1 MSLPPNLAALRD
13 EAMRTTCEGWAI
25 QKRWVLARGIDRA
38 GPCPMC
44 GGTDR
49 FAIHTRKNTF
59 NCRGCGI
66 SGVGVID
73 LVMAT
78 EGVEFVV
85 ACEIITGRKAEV
97 DIDPARAEQLRRDAE
112 AAEAKREA
120 DAARY
125 REEARKAAYRVWQ
138 LAYIPAWATDHDDA
152 TEVVRYLRK
161 RGVDFVGEMRA
172 RVERRLRIGE
182 IRLHPW
188 KEKRGDV
195 WVTLHEGPAMVA
207 PVQRPDGR
215 FGAVHVTWLD
225 LAQPKGKLVLPPIEQ
240 VDGDGVVK
248 TIERPTKKV
257 LGAKKGGAIRL
268 FTPDKPCRMVMGE
281 GIETTLT
288 ALAHGFERDTAYWA
302 GVDLPN
308 MSGRAARSE
317 SGGQI
322 WDQPDLADVD
332 CFVPPDWCEELVYL
346 CDSDEVSNHTEDK
359 VIRGLRRALALR
371 QAARTEGG
379 DVPALQVSYVPPL
392 GEGRDLNDLVRVGA

>member
-1 MSLPPNLAALRD
+1 MTLPANLAALRD
-13 EAMRTTCEGWAI
+13 EAMRTSCEGWAI

-49 FAIHTRKNTF
+49 FAIHTKKNTF

-66 SGVGVID
+66 SGAGVID

-85 ACEIITGRKAEV
+85 ACEIITGRKAEAE
-97 DIDPARAEQLRRDAE
+97 IDPARAEQLRRDAE
-112 AAEAKREA
+112 AAEAKRDA

-138 LAYIPAWATDHDDA
+138 TGYPARWSSSMPGP
-152 TEVVRYLRK
+152 VVSYLRM
-161 RGVDFVGEMRA
+161 RGVDFPGVTA
-172 RVERRLRIGE
+172 KAIGDQVKLLE
-182 IRLHPW
+182 LDRHPW
-188 KEKRGDV
+188 KEKQGSV
-195 WVTLHEGPAMVA
+195 WTTLHEGPAMLA
-207 PVQRPDGR
+207 AVQRADGH
-215 FGAVHVTWLD
+215 FGAIHITWLD
-225 LAQPKGKLVLPPIEQ
+225 LDQPKGKLVLPPIEQ

-268 FTPDKPCRMVMGE
+268 YTPEKPHRIVMGE

-288 ALAHGFERDTAYWA
+288 ALAHGYERDTAYWA

-308 MSGRAARSE
+308 MSGKAARSE
-317 SGGQI
+317 SGGQV
-322 WDQPDLADVD
+322 WDQPDLVDVD

-346 CDSDEVSNHTEDK
+346 CDSDEASTHTEEK

-371 QAARTEGG
+371 LAARAEGR